1 MADACAK
8 AVATPYFDLHVTT
21 EATENGKQ
29 SDYAYDANVSV
40 AGRNAHMRLQ
50 GFISKPEHAE
60 VILVDGMAYS
70 RDVGAPW
77 RVDPLNPETP
87 TILDTFVGALPTATG
102 WSICPVLEEAM
113 KVGDEVVQGMTTTH
127 YTASDSFKAL
137 PDGTKERLITTQ
149 WDYWVDET
157 GLLVQL
163 RRVETRPPHSQLPVT
178 FITTQTTIISGV
190 GEPNSI
196 TAPTVGEGTSQG
208 ASEQIVAD
216 ACAKA
221 VSTDYF
227 DLTVSMKSTSLIVN
241 EDRNQ
246 IEAYFDASLSVAG
259 NDYQVELQGL
269 MASPIDGHGI
279 YVDGVGY
286 SRAESTEEWKLED
299 SLTPTLLSYL
309 GATLTED
316 VWSICPDSENA
327 EKVGPSYVRG
337 MNTTLYS
344 WRFSRD
350 DSPDSEPLNYTTYQ
364 WDFWV
369 DETGQLVQLERTE
382 TYRGLDGRPT
392 SASKWTTIISGVG
405 EPNTITSP
413 VLGE

>member
-1 MADACAK
+1 MESACAK
-8 AVATPYFDLHVTT
+8 AVATLFFDLHVTT
-21 EATENGKQ
+21 EATENGEQ
-29 SDYAYDANVSV
+29 SDYAYDVKVSV
-40 AGRNAHMRLQ
+40 AGRDAQMQLQ
-50 GFISKPEHAE
+50 GFIDRPVHAE

-70 RDVGAPW
+70 REVGAPW

-102 WSICPVLEEAM
+102 WSICPVLEEAV

-163 RRVETRPPHSQLPVT
+163 RRVETRPPQSQWPVT

-190 GEPNSI
+190 GEENVI
-196 TAPTVGEGTSQG
+196 TAPALGEGNSPG
-208 ASEQIVAD
+208 ASELNVAD

-241 EDRNQ
+241 EDSDK
-246 IEAYFDASLSVAG
+246 IEAYFDARLSVAG
-259 NDYQVELQGL
+259 NDHQVELQGL
-269 MASPIDGHGI
+269 VASPIDAHGI

-286 SRAESTEEWKLED
+286 SRAKSTEEWKRED

-309 GATLTED
+309 GTTLTED
-316 VWSICPDSENA
+316 GWSICPDSENA
-327 EKVGPSYVRG
+327 EKVGPSYVQG

-350 DSPDSEPLNYTTYQ
+350 DSPDSEPLNYTTYH

-369 DETGQLVQLERTE
+369 DETGQLVQLRRTE
-382 TYRGLDGRPT
+382 TYRALDGRPT
-392 SASKWTTIISGVG
+392 SASNWTTIISGVG
-405 EPNTITSP
+405 EANTITAP
-413 VLGE
+413 AVGE